1 MYCTEEPDDEGKR
14 EVSSDGIVFFWLC
27 RERGSQAHM
36 MEVFG
41 ALLLVRVSGCGLVIA

>member
-1 MYCTEEPDDEGKR
+1 MYCTEEPDDEG
-14 EVSSDGIVFFWLC
+14 EGEGSSDGIVFWLC